1 MVMGL
6 NQQLL
11 LKNQYSPLLNL
22 SDLSGVIVTFDT
34 FLAGKWLYN
43 KYYLILGHGIKT
55 NDPVIAGNIFLK
67 RDHKK
72 ILELLQQY
80 DHGKLGVYMVPPMFF
95 GKVPEA
101 PKLHEYKE
109 KNKEASVKCDISES
123 KMFYALKRYF
133 ESTGDDVLII
143 HSHDF
148 LTKNVDI
155 HCITFYYA

>member
-1 MVMGL
+1 
-6 NQQLL
+6 
-11 LKNQYSPLLNL
+11 
-22 SDLSGVIVTFDT
+22 
-34 FLAGKWLYN
+34 
-43 KYYLILGHGIKT
+43 
-55 NDPVIAGNIFLK
+55 
-67 RDHKK
+67 
-72 ILELLQQY
+72 
-80 DHGKLGVYMVPPMFF
+80 MVPPMFF

-155 HCITFYYA
+155 IELEEKDPPVAAPRGASAGAPTAPRGAGAHEKDFIVYNLTKGQ